1 MRTKKFNI
9 VSSWNAV
16 MNSMYDWALEMSKSK
31 HAMMALFLVAFS
43 ESSFFPIPPD
53 VMMIPMILAAPKKAW
68 KIALVATIGS
78 VLGGYFGYYIGV
90 YLYDTLALPVMGFYG
105 YMDKL
110 EGFKEYYLS
119 HGYWI
124 VFGAGF
130 TPFPYKVIT
139 VASGALDM
147 NLTVFGL
154 ASLISRGAR
163 FYIIS
168 ILLWKFGEPMQ
179 KFIKKHLGILA
190 TLFFILMIASFG
202 LVKLF

>member
-1 MRTKKFNI
+1 MGSKKINI
-9 VSSWNAV
+9 ISSWNNM
-16 MNSMYDWALEMSKSK
+16 MNSMYDWAIDISKSK
-31 HAMMALFLVAFS
+31 YAILALFLISFF

-68 KIALVATIGS
+68 KIAIAATIGS

-90 YLYDTLALPVMGFYG
+90 YLYDVLAVPVLEFYG

-110 EGFKEYYLS
+110 ESFKGYYDT

-139 VASGALDM
+139 VASGLM
-147 NLTVFGL
+147 GLNLSVFGV
-154 ASLISRGAR
+154 ASLVSRGTR
-163 FYIIS
+163 FFIIAA
-168 ILLWKFGEPMQ
+168 LLWKFGEPMQ
-179 KFIKKHLGILA
+179 KFIKNHLGMLA
-190 TLFFILMIASFG
+190 TLFFILLIASFG